1 MPVLSLP
8 PRGARVD
15 TNRGAE
21 LRADLNPQEVVQR
34 INNLI
39 DREQVRLT
47 DMPALRSLP
56 SSIVS
61 ENAVGVLAY
70 NLVRSLMNDAAAV
83 LEIHPREV
91 SFSRSRQCLDLLQR
105 RT

>member
-8 PRGARVD
+8 SRGARVD

-34 INNLI
+34 IDNLI

-61 ENAVGVLAY
+61 ENDKASSLAAKMPGSTSTT
-70 NLVRSLMNDAAAV
+70 NLK
-83 LEIHPREV
+83 
-91 SFSRSRQCLDLLQR
+91 R
-105 RT
+105 RTI